1 MLDRLALVHDDL
13 PRKRRLVEDHPEA
26 GAPDQT
32 VNEFGRM
39 DECAEGAPT
48 ELIAQVLK
56 EKREPGQPRVSRID
70 EAVESARV
78 GGREADEGGCIVI
91 AADDTIEGDHV
102 GFGHA
107 GGEGDEVAVEVGYA
121 IGEAGAGSLLP
132 GDLDISRGSLDAR
145 GFAGARGEKLQLHRA
160 DAAADVKQREAFDA
174 NIAEGANQQGRRLH
188 RPALAVEVK
197 VLERPLPGF
206 QLQALALTRIQVA
219 LLRVRTFVQ
228 APPSNSPRHSRARTA
243 KG

>member
-26 GAPDQT
+26 SAPDQT

-48 ELIAQVLK
+48 ELVSQVLK
-56 EKREPGQPRVSRID
+56 AKRELGRPRVSRID
-70 EAVESARV
+70 EAVESAHL
-78 GGREADEGGCIVI
+78 GGREADEGGYIVI

-107 GGEGDEVAVEVGYA
+107 GREGDEVAVEVRYA

-132 GDLDISRGSLDAR
+132 GDLDISRRSLDAV
-145 GFAGARGEKLQLHRA
+145 G
-160 DAAADVKQREAFDA
+160 
-174 NIAEGANQQGRRLH
+174 
-188 RPALAVEVK
+188 
-197 VLERPLPGF
+197 LP
-206 QLQALALTRIQVA
+206 
-219 LLRVRTFVQ
+219 
-228 APPSNSPRHSRARTA
+228 APPAGRSKRPNPIPPPISNN
-243 KG
+243 